1 MESEAK
7 HWYALNVR
15 YVKAGK
21 FEPALAESR
30 LEHFIPSL
38 ISNMLFIRSSI
49 EAIDKFRERCPGGSR
64 LRYMRSRDALPIY
77 VSDPAMQTFITI
89 CRVCEQPVVLNSAPL
104 VRLGARVRV
113 KEGPLA
119 GLEGHVVR
127 IRKQKRVLVNIEN
140 VIWAATGYLSPD
152 QLEILD

>member
-21 FEPALAESR
+21 FEPALAESN

-49 EAIDKFRERCPGGSR
+49 ETIDKFRERCPGGSR
-64 LRYMRSRDALPIY
+64 LRYMRSRDASPIY

-113 KEGPLA
+113 KEG
-119 GLEGHVVR
+119 HVVR

>member
-1 MESEAK
+1 
-7 HWYALNVR
+7 
-15 YVKAGK
+15 
-21 FEPALAESR
+21 
-30 LEHFIPSL
+30 
-38 ISNMLFIRSSI
+38 
-49 EAIDKFRERCPGGSR
+49 
-64 LRYMRSRDALPIY
+64 
-77 VSDPAMQTFITI
+77 MQTFITI

>member
-21 FEPALAESR
+21 FEPALAESN

-49 EAIDKFRERCPGGSR
+49 EVIDKFRERCPGGSR
-64 LRYMRSRDALPIY
+64 LR
-77 VSDPAMQTFITI
+77 
-89 CRVCEQPVVLNSAPL
+89 
-104 VRLGARVRV
+104 
-113 KEGPLA
+113 
-119 GLEGHVVR
+119 
-127 IRKQKRVLVNIEN
+127 
-140 VIWAATGYLSPD
+140 
-152 QLEILD
+152 